1 MDQPAA
7 KSARRLQTAINKG
20 LTTILG
26 VILSLF
32 VMVPLFWIFVGAVK
46 DRGRIIRNPLGLPD
60 TWHWENFWAAWT
72 GGNFSTYFLN
82 SILVVVPVVIGV
94 IVLGL
99 LAAYA
104 FALMNFRGKDFLFV
118 LFLLG
123 LTIPLGVLIIPLFY
137 ELLALKLLNSLW
149 ALILPQIAIALPF
162 SILLLHSFILD
173 LPREIL
179 DAGRIDGASTFGL
192 LRYIVAPLSMPALLT
207 LLIFNFMWT
216 WNQFL
221 LPVVLIQKDSA
232 RTLPVGLNFFQGQ
245 YANDIPLLMAG
256 ATITFIP
263 VVVIYIIFQ
272 RHFIKGLAA
281 GALKG

>member
-1 MDQPAA
+1 M
-7 KSARRLQTAINKG
+7 
-20 LTTILG
+20 
-26 VILSLF
+26 
-32 VMVPLFWIFVGAVK
+32 FWIIVGAVK
-46 DRGRIIRNPLGLPD
+46 DRGRVIRNPLGLPD
-60 TWHWENFWAAWT
+60 VWHWENFWQAWT
-72 GGNFSTYFLN
+72 GGNFDTYFGN

-94 IVLGL
+94 LGMSL

-104 FALMNFRGKDFLFV
+104 FAQMSFRGKNALFV
-118 LFLLG
+118 LFLVG

-137 ELLALKLLNSLW
+137 EMLALKLHNTLW

-173 LPREIL
+173 LPHEIL
-179 DAGRIDGASTFGL
+179 DAGRIDGCTTFGL
-192 LRYIVAPLSMPALLT
+192 LRYVVAPLSRPALLT

-245 YANDIPLLMAG
+245 FANDIPLLMAG
-256 ATITFIP
+256 ATITFVP

-272 RHFIKGLAA
+272 RQFIEGISA

>member
-1 MDQPAA
+1 VSETSGTNPLIRRVR
-7 KSARRLQTAINKG
+7 SAWYTVLAG
-20 LTTILG
+20 L
-26 VILSLF
+26 LSLL
-32 VMVPLFWIFVGAVK
+32 VLVPVLWIIMGAMK
-46 DRGRIIRNPLGLPD
+46 DRGRVIRNPLGLPD
-60 TWHWENFWAAWT
+60 VWQWRNFIDAWT
-72 GGNFSTYFLN
+72 GGHFSTYFAN
-82 SILVVVPVVIGV
+82 SILVVVPVVVGV
-94 IVLGL
+94 ILLGL

-104 FALMNFRGKDFLFV
+104 FAMMSFRGKDALFV
-118 LFLLG
+118 IFLVG

-137 ELLALKLLNSLW
+137 ELLALDLLNTLW
-149 ALILPQIAIALPF
+149 ALILPQVAISLPF

-173 LPREIL
+173 LPGEIL

-192 LRYIVAPLSMPALLT
+192 LYYIVLPLSRPAVLT
-207 LLIFNFMWT
+207 LIIFNFMWT

-256 ATITFIP
+256 AVITFLP
-263 VVVIYIIFQ
+263 VVIVYIIFQ
-272 RHFIKGLAA
+272 RHFIEGISA